1 MRKPGLFIILLVI
14 AYHVAG
20 QTPLKLRDTTI
31 KGSQTFAII
40 LGISKYKYV
49 RPLSFADKDAELF
62 RDYLKSPGGGSVKND
77 NIFCLLN
84 ENALCSNFWGK
95 GFQWLRAKNLQKGDR
110 LFIYLAGHGDA
121 IDEDQFFFL
130 GYDCNPGGDKNNYL
144 AGGAI
149 QLFNLK
155 KKIAAE
161 TTKGVEVFF
170 IMDACRSSELPG
182 GLPGLNF
189 LNTAISEK
197 KAGEMIMLATGA
209 GQESLEDASIGTGH
223 GLFTYYLVDGLT
235 GSADSIGVI
244 DRKIS
249 FQEIQYYVSNNVPSV
264 ARERFNRKQD
274 PYFCCNE
281 NSEKIVGI
289 VDTAYLSNWL
299 KTKRLQRKGPGNSY
313 PGNAPINPTHFST
326 IDTTL
331 IETYNFFYKAVKEN
345 KFTGQ
350 SSAEYYYQQMDKNF
364 PGNPYTLDA
373 KSTLAVEFINYAQ
386 SKVNQYL
393 DCGDELNLMQRQESL
408 EAGNRLEKAIV
419 IMREDEPDFANSL
432 LGRMYFLKA
441 SGSQGN
447 LSIAFQNAFAA
458 FALDPNAAYI
468 NNRLATLH
476 IDNNRADSAVF
487 YARKAVDAAPKWR
500 CAYTTLANAF
510 TAMNLPDSA
519 STYRQKST
527 APDPTQPV
535 IKPKTANQKVS
546 GKIQFGIIAG
556 AGISKLRINR
566 SEWRQGTI
574 NYNDSLNNITPGN
587 GTKFDIGFIYQFNF
601 SDAVGLRPSLNL
613 SFEEGD
619 LVYDRKTQAGER
631 ILETVIIKTA
641 STVVSLPL
649 IIKFSQGN
657 TAPFISAGPAFSYL
671 MKQNAESSTKLPA
684 KSFAVLGEAG
694 IGVDIG
700 LAGIY
705 LTPEFKFSTSLS
717 SMKENANNLY
727 TNTISSLKKHAFT
740 FSIYVRRK

>member
-31 KGSQTFAII
+31 KGPQTFAII

-249 FQEIQYYVSNNVPSV
+249 FQEIQ
-264 ARERFNRKQD
+264 
-274 PYFCCNE
+274 
-281 NSEKIVGI
+281 
-289 VDTAYLSNWL
+289 
-299 KTKRLQRKGPGNSY
+299 
-313 PGNAPINPTHFST
+313 
-326 IDTTL
+326 
-331 IETYNFFYKAVKEN
+331 
-345 KFTGQ
+345 
-350 SSAEYYYQQMDKNF
+350 
-364 PGNPYTLDA
+364 
-373 KSTLAVEFINYAQ
+373 
-386 SKVNQYL
+386 
-393 DCGDELNLMQRQESL
+393 
-408 EAGNRLEKAIV
+408 
-419 IMREDEPDFANSL
+419 
-432 LGRMYFLKA
+432 
-441 SGSQGN
+441 
-447 LSIAFQNAFAA
+447 
-458 FALDPNAAYI
+458 
-468 NNRLATLH
+468 
-476 IDNNRADSAVF
+476 
-487 YARKAVDAAPKWR
+487 
-500 CAYTTLANAF
+500 
-510 TAMNLPDSA
+510 
-519 STYRQKST
+519 
-527 APDPTQPV
+527 
-535 IKPKTANQKVS
+535 
-546 GKIQFGIIAG
+546 
-556 AGISKLRINR
+556 
-566 SEWRQGTI
+566 
-574 NYNDSLNNITPGN
+574 
-587 GTKFDIGFIYQFNF
+587 
-601 SDAVGLRPSLNL
+601 
-613 SFEEGD
+613 
-619 LVYDRKTQAGER
+619 
-631 ILETVIIKTA
+631 
-641 STVVSLPL
+641 
-649 IIKFSQGN
+649 
-657 TAPFISAGPAFSYL
+657 
-671 MKQNAESSTKLPA
+671 
-684 KSFAVLGEAG
+684 
-694 IGVDIG
+694 
-700 LAGIY
+700 
-705 LTPEFKFSTSLS
+705 
-717 SMKENANNLY
+717 
-727 TNTISSLKKHAFT
+727 
-740 FSIYVRRK
+740 